1 MSLTSILLSKL
12 FILRMSLLQHIKGRA
27 TAFPPVTAG
36 KANHRLCRCCMTV
49 KFPGCP
55 RLMFLSWEPP
65 NKVLRRRNM
74 DCLAYVKLF
83 KPSFY
88 CVAEIMFLSQAKL
101 SDFKNIVFLSGQKQ
115 STSLRLPTNLN
126 MHPNLVLI

>member
-1 MSLTSILLSKL
+1 MGY
-12 FILRMSLLQHIKGRA
+12 QHIKGRA

-49 KFPGCP
+49 KFPGCQ
-55 RLMFLSWEPP
+55 RQMFLSWEPL
-65 NKVLRRRNM
+65 NKVFRRRNM
-74 DCLAYVKLF
+74 DCLSYVRLF

-101 SDFKNIVFLSGQKQ
+101 SGFKNIVFLSGQKAINISATTNEPQ
-115 STSLRLPTNLN
+115 HASKFSTDIIIAPEKPL
-126 MHPNLVLI
+126 